1 VGRSRLSS
9 QPSSVLGRDYE
20 RAIQGSW
27 REDTSQPWER
37 VGEKKD
43 VIDGGAGRRGRGLG
57 GGAGDDRVVVGMMRR
72 GRRCR

>member
-37 VGEKKD
+37 VGENEERMSSMAGL
-43 VIDGGAGRRGRGLG
+43 VEGGEGWAGERATTVWWWG
-57 GGAGDDRVVVGMMRR
+57 
-72 GRRCR
+72 

>member
-1 VGRSRLSS
+1 MGRSRLSS

-37 VGEKKD
+37 VGENERMSSMAGL
-43 VIDGGAGRRGRGLG
+43 VEGGEGWAGERATTVWWWG
-57 GGAGDDRVVVGMMRR
+57 
-72 GRRCR
+72 